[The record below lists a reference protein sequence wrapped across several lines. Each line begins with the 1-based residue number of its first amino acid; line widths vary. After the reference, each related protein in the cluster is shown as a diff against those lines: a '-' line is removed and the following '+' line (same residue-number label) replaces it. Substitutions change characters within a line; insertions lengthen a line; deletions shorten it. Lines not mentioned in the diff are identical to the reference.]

1 MENIEALILKT
12 LKEIQPD
19 YDFEDGVDFVE
30 AGYLD
35 SFDVVSLVSELESAF
50 SIAISAL
57 DIVPENFA
65 SVDAIGEL
73 VRKSPRVSGK

>member
-1 MENIEALILKT
+1 MENMQAVILKT

-35 SFDVVSLVSELESAF
+35 SFDVVSLVSELESVF

-65 SVDAIGEL
+65 SVAAIGEL
-73 VRKSPRVSGK
+73 VKKSPRINSK